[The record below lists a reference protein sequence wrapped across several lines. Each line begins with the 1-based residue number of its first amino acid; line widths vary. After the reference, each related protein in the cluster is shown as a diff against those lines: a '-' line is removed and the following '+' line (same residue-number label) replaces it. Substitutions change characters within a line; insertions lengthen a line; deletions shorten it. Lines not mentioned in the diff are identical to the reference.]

1 MEQKGNALPSP
12 TYLRPPKRGL
22 RVGGRR
28 LRAGRCKTFPT
39 LLPDLFTKNCSTA
52 LGGWE
57 NYEGPI
63 VDEEILR
70 LLKDHSPGFLSGEEI
85 SRRLKVTRAAIW
97 KRVRNLRA
105 LGYEIE
111 ASTRTGYR
119 LIRSPDLLT
128 PSEVR
133 PLLRTKWMGRSI
145 HHFHSMDSTN
155 SMAYQLAL
163 QGAEEG
169 EIVVAESQKK
179 GRGRLGRKWFSPPL
193 SNLYLS
199 VILRPEIPPQQASLM
214 TLMAA
219 VATAGAIHKFSGLQP
234 MIKWPNDILLKNRKV
249 AGLLNEIHSEMD
261 RIHFVVLGIGVNL
274 NMDEKMFSKEIR
286 SLATSLKREM
296 GQSISRKAF
305 LQTLLEELEM
315 WYETFLKKGAS
326 PILKAWRDK
335 AQIQGRP
342 VKVTSFGEVLSG
354 TAIDVDSDGTL
365 ILETKGENGRGLWQ
379 EMLNINRTRRSCSL
393 MVTSS
398 HRLLTTRL

>member
-1 MEQKGNALPSP
+1 M
-12 TYLRPPKRGL
+12 
-22 RVGGRR
+22 
-28 LRAGRCKTFPT
+28 
-39 LLPDLFTKNCSTA
+39 
-52 LGGWE
+52 
-57 NYEGPI
+57 

-70 LLKDHSPGFLSGEEI
+70 LLKDHSTGFLSGEEI

-97 KRVRNLRA
+97 KRVRGLRA

-133 PLLRTKWMGRSI
+133 PLLRTKWMGRRI

-193 SNLYLS
+193 TNLYLS
-199 VILRPEIPPQQASLM
+199 VILRPEIPPQQASLI
-214 TLMAA
+214 TFVAA

-249 AGLLNEIHSEMD
+249 AGLLNEIHSETD
-261 RIHFVVLGIGVNL
+261 RIHFVILGIGVNL
-274 NMDEKMFSKEIR
+274 NMDERMFSKEIR

-315 WYETFLKKGAS
+315 WYEAFLKEGAL
-326 PILKAWRDK
+326 PILKAWRDR

-342 VKVTSFGEVLSG
+342 VKVTSFREVLSG
-354 TAIDVDSDGTL
+354 TAVDVDSDGAL
-365 ILETKGENGRGLWQ
+365 ILETREGERKRVVAGDV
-379 EMLNINRTRRSCSL
+379 EYTRRS
-393 MVTSS
+393 VDNGQ
-398 HRLLTTRL
+398 